1 MRNYPDEVVLME
13 IARAERRV
21 QRSHAVTP
29 NLRSSRTGKSALAD
43 CPVLRARWV
52 LVDETLQLVW
62 SEDYDEPLRRA
73 A

>member
-13 IARAERRV
+13 IARAERRI

-29 NLRSSRTGKSALAD
+29 NPRSSRTGKSELAD

-52 LVDETLQLVW
+52 LVGEKLQLVW